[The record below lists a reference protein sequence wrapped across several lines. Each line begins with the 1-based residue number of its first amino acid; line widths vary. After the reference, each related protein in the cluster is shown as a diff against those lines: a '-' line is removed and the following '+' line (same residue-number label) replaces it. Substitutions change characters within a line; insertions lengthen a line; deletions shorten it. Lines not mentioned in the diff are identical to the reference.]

1 MRSNSYQL
9 DIEFDMVEM
18 YTDITTKTAKKL
30 SKELLLKLNRGI
42 KMTY

>member
-9 DIEFDMVEM
+9 DIEFDKLEM
-18 YTDITTKTAKKL
+18 YIDKTTKTTKKL
-30 SKELLLKLNRGI
+30 SKELLLKLNKGI

>member
-9 DIEFDMVEM
+9 DIEFDTIEM
-18 YTDITTKTAKKL
+18 YTDITTKTTKKL